1 MYIAERTVVMC
12 ESVLFENMCVLQSMP
27 ATSGT
32 LVSFL
37 FMYEPVLFV
46 LWGPLWL
53 LPKA

>member
-1 MYIAERTVVMC
+1 MC
-12 ESVLFENMCVLQSMP
+12 ESVLFENVCALHESMP

-37 FMYEPVLFV
+37 LMHQQVLFV